1 MQLWLGLA
9 GHNLNIKE
17 EIEMDA
23 AVKIFGKEFTFNNVS
38 STIAHKDT
46 YDEEGKSIK
55 TISTLP
61 LGLLTTTYEYDEK
74 GQLVKS
80 IGKLKSTDKTQIP
93 IGKPPRIVNIFERDD
108 QGRVVKTVESV
119 FNGSEE
125 LKTTTTYE
133 YDVEDKGRK
142 DNTVVTTTDEQNKSI
157 AIEKYHGDE
166 MEPYYYILKFMGNP
180 GHVICKKTI
189 GDLINGDDHFKTRA
203 VRSISGENSLTL
215 FKLIKL
221 KDGTEKFYKSS
232 FLAYKDFDHKELVA
246 SEKYTYD
253 EYGRKSS
260 IEYDQDDHIDK
271 FTHVYKDSDSV
282 YPDKI
287 ISEPDKELGIEVL
300 FFEFDPEQGVI
311 PLKEYKPGCYVVYNS
326 IESTF
331 GFKDSPTNYHEKN
344 VDLDALLL
352 HPSEDYAQF
361 TGLDVLYHKDCLTY
375 VNLFYTVGRFNIEY
389 KTDTENYKL
398 NLIKSVDKDGKKITL
413 TTLTVAN
420 KDKTGKTDQ
429 TIVIQDNDDTIG
441 EIVSMILDK
450 SGHSKDIQALN
461 AIAFKAWTLSAEEE
475 SDSKEDN
482 SNIVKFK
489 KN

>member
-1 MQLWLGLA
+1 
-9 GHNLNIKE
+9 
-17 EIEMDA
+17 MDA
-23 AVKIFGKEFTFNNVS
+23 TVKIFGKEFTFNNVS

-80 IGKLKSTDKTQIP
+80 VGKLKSTDKTQIP
-93 IGKPPRIVNIFERDD
+93 IGKPPRIVNTFERDD
-108 QGRVVKTVESV
+108 QGRVVKTEETV
-119 FNGSEE
+119 FNGGEE

-133 YDVEDKGRK
+133 YDVEDEGRK

-157 AIEKYHGDE
+157 VIEKYHGEE
-166 MEPYYYILKFMGNP
+166 MEPYYYILKSMNIDYD
-180 GHVICKKTI
+180 VIYKKTM

-203 VRSISGENSLTL
+203 VRSVSGENSLTL

-260 IEYDQDDHIDK
+260 IEYNEDDHIDK
-271 FTHVYKDSDSV
+271 FTHVYKDSESV

-287 ISEPDKELGIEVL
+287 ISEPGKELSVEVL

-311 PLKEYKPGCYVVYNS
+311 PLNEYKPGCYVVYKS
-326 IESTF
+326 ISSTF
-331 GFKDSPTNYHEKN
+331 GHKDSPTDYHTKD
-344 VDLDALLL
+344 VDIDTLL
-352 HPSEDYAQF
+352 HPSEDYTQF
-361 TGLDVLYHKDCLTY
+361 EGLNVLYHKDCLTY
-375 VNLFYTVGRFNIEY
+375 ANLFYTAGRFNIEY

-398 NLIKSVDKDGKKITL
+398 NLIKSADKDGKKITL

-420 KDKTGKTDQ
+420 KDKTGKMDQ
-429 TIVIQDNDDTIG
+429 TIVIQDNDDKIG
-441 EIVSMILDK
+441 DIVSMILDK

-461 AIAFKAWTLSAEEE
+461 AIAFKAWTLSAVEE
-475 SDSKEDN
+475 SDSEEEDN

>member
-1 MQLWLGLA
+1 
-9 GHNLNIKE
+9 
-17 EIEMDA
+17 MDA
-23 AVKIFGKEFTFNNVS
+23 AVKIFGKEFTFSNVS

-93 IGKPPRIVNIFERDD
+93 IGKPPRIVNTFERDD
-108 QGRVVKTVESV
+108 QGRVIKTTETV
-119 FNGSEE
+119 FNGGEE

-133 YDVEDKGRK
+133 YDVEDEGRK
-142 DNTVVTTTDEQNKSI
+142 DNTVVITEDEQNRSV
-157 AIEKYHGDE
+157 AIEKYHGE
-166 MEPYYYILKFMGNP
+166 EVEPYYYILKSMDNP
-180 GHVICKKTI
+180 DHVICKKTI
-189 GDLINGDDHFKTRA
+189 VDLVVGDDHFKNRI
-203 VRSISGENSLTL
+203 VHSIDGENSETL

-221 KDGTEKFYKSS
+221 KDGTEKFYQKALSVYS
-232 FLAYKDFDHKELVA
+232 DFDHKELVYDA
-246 SEKYTYD
+246 KYTYD
-253 EYGRKSS
+253 EFGRISSTEIEDRYGHRNKLT
-260 IEYDQDDHIDK
+260 QL
-271 FTHVYKDSDSV
+271 YKDSDSI
-282 YPDKI
+282 YPDTT
-287 ISEPDKELGIEVL
+287 ISEPDKESNMAVL
-300 FFEFDPEQGVI
+300 FFEFDPEEGAI

-326 IESTF
+326 INFTS
-331 GFKDSPTNYHEKN
+331 GHKDSPTNYHTKN
-344 VDLDALLL
+344 VDLDALL
-352 HPSEDYAQF
+352 HPSEYYAQF
-361 TGLDVLYHKDCLTY
+361 DGLDVLYHKDCLTY
-375 VNLFYTVGRFNIEY
+375 VNLFYTAGRFNIEY
-389 KTDTENYKL
+389 KTDIENYKL
-398 NLIKSVDKDGKKITL
+398 NLIKSADKDGKKITL

-429 TIVIQDNDDTIG
+429 TIVIQDNDDKIG

-450 SGHSKDIQALN
+450 SGHSADIQALN

-475 SDSKEDN
+475 SDSEEDN

>member
-1 MQLWLGLA
+1 
-9 GHNLNIKE
+9 
-17 EIEMDA
+17 MDA

-93 IGKPPRIVNIFERDD
+93 IGKPPRIVNTFERDD
-108 QGRVVKTVESV
+108 QGRVVKTEEMV
-119 FNGSEE
+119 FNGGEE

-133 YDVEDKGRK
+133 YDVEDEGRK

-157 AIEKYHGDE
+157 TIEKYHGE
-166 MEPYYYILKFMGNP
+166 EVEPYYYILKSMDNP
-180 GHVICKKTI
+180 DHVMYKKTMT
-189 GDLINGDDHFKTRA
+189 DLIVDNDRSKA
-203 VRSISGENSLTL
+203 IIVRSISSENTVSF

-260 IEYDQDDHIDK
+260 IEYNQDDHIDK
-271 FTHVYKDSDSV
+271 FTHVYKDSDSA

-287 ISEPDKELGIEVL
+287 ISEPEKELSMKVL

-311 PLKEYKPGCYVVYNS
+311 PLKEYKPGCYVVYKS
-326 IESTF
+326 ISSTY
-331 GFKDSPTNYHEKN
+331 GYKDSPTNYHTKN
-344 VDLDALLL
+344 VDLDALL

-361 TGLDVLYHKDCLTY
+361 EGLDVLYHKDCLTY
-375 VNLFYTVGRFNIEY
+375 INLFYTAGRFNIEY

-398 NLIKSVDKDGKKITL
+398 NLIKSADKDGKKITL

-429 TIVIQDNDDTIG
+429 TIVIQDNDDKIG

-475 SDSKEDN
+475 SDSEEEDN

>member
-1 MQLWLGLA
+1 
-9 GHNLNIKE
+9 
-17 EIEMDA
+17 MDA
-23 AVKIFGKEFTFNNVS
+23 AVKIFGKEFTFSNVS

-74 GQLVKS
+74 GRLVKS

-93 IGKPPRIVNIFERDD
+93 IGKPPRIVNTFERDN
-108 QGRVVKTVESV
+108 QGRVTKTIESV
-119 FNGSEE
+119 FNGGEE

-133 YDVEDKGRK
+133 YDVEDEGRK

-157 AIEKYHGDE
+157 TIEKYHGEE
-166 MEPYYYILKFMGNP
+166 MEPYYYILKSMNIDYD
-180 GHVICKKTI
+180 VICKRTI
-189 GDLINGDDHFKTRA
+189 ADLVVGDDHFKNRI
-203 VRSISGENSLTL
+203 VHSIDGENSETL

-232 FLAYKDFDHKELVA
+232 FSAYKDFDHKELVA

-260 IEYDQDDHIDK
+260 VEFNQDDHIDK

-287 ISEPDKELGIEVL
+287 ISESDKRLSIEVL

-311 PLKEYKPGCYVVYNS
+311 PLNEYKPGCYVVYKS
-326 IESTF
+326 ISSTF
-331 GFKDSPTNYHEKN
+331 GYKDSPTNYHAKD

-352 HPSEDYAQF
+352 HSSEDYNQF
-361 TGLDVLYHKDCLTY
+361 EGLDVLYHKDCLTY
-375 VNLFYTVGRFNIEY
+375 VNLFYTAGRFNIEY

-398 NLIKSVDKDGKKITL
+398 NLIKSTDKDGKKITL

-429 TIVIQDNDDTIG
+429 TIVIQDNDDKIG

-450 SGHSKDIQALN
+450 SGHSADIQALN
-461 AIAFKAWTLSAEEE
+461 AVAFKAWTLSAEEE
-475 SDSKEDN
+475 SDSEEDN

>member
-1 MQLWLGLA
+1 
-9 GHNLNIKE
+9 
-17 EIEMDA
+17 MDA
-23 AVKIFGKEFTFNNVS
+23 TVKIFGKEFTFNNVS

-80 IGKLKSTDKTQIP
+80 VGKLKSTDKTQIP
-93 IGKPPRIVNIFERDD
+93 IGKPPRIVNTFERDD

-125 LKTTTTYE
+125 LNTITTYE
-133 YDVEDKGRK
+133 YDVEDEGRK

-157 AIEKYHGDE
+157 VIKKYHGEE
-166 MEPYYYILKFMGNP
+166 MEPYYYILKSTDD
-180 GHVICKKTI
+180 HVICKKTI
-189 GDLINGDDHFKTRA
+189 GDVIVDEGDRA
-203 VRSISGENSLTL
+203 KVRIVRSILGENSVSF

-232 FLAYKDFDHKELVA
+232 FLDYKDFDHKELVA

-253 EYGRKSS
+253 EFGRLSS
-260 IEYDQDDHIDK
+260 IEYNQDDHINK
-271 FTHVYKDSDSV
+271 LTQIYKDSDSV

-287 ISEPDKELGIEVL
+287 ISEPEKELNMAIL
-300 FFEFDPEQGVI
+300 FFEFDPEEGVI
-311 PLKEYKPGCYVVYNS
+311 PLNEYKPGCYVVYKS
-326 IESTF
+326 ISSTF
-331 GFKDSPTNYHEKN
+331 GHKDSPTDYHTKD
-344 VDLDALLL
+344 VDIDTLL
-352 HPSEDYAQF
+352 HPSEDYTQF
-361 TGLDVLYHKDCLTY
+361 EGLNVLYHKDCLTY
-375 VNLFYTVGRFNIEY
+375 ANLFYTAGRFNIEY

-398 NLIKSVDKDGKKITL
+398 NLIKSADKDGKKITL

-429 TIVIQDNDDTIG
+429 TIVIQDNDDKIG

-461 AIAFKAWTLSAEEE
+461 AIAFKAWTLSAVEE
-475 SDSKEDN
+475 SDSEEEDN